1 MQQPPHFF
9 SYVRRTRP
17 FTIVEGTPKPIK
29 VSYLK
34 SLPGFVSPMGLLSP
48 RMWISA
54 THRNAPAR
62 GSHGSYPG
70 RQACQ
75 RPLNIAPKHT
85 FLSYETLPRRFPR
98 KYQPGFRQKVKMAS
112 SWSPQSTT
120 IPIRLLALPEGTAAA
135 IAAYSAPQ
143 YLVSPH
149 QECSQQPTPSTFDF
163 LISQRVEFPRGNG
176 RKGLDCENG
185 F

>member
-9 SYVRRTRP
+9 SYVRRARP

-70 RQACQ
+70 HLACQ
-75 RPLNIAPKHT
+75 RALNIAPKHI
-85 FLSYETLPRRFPR
+85 FLSYETLLRRRKENDDFENSPTLISVPR
-98 KYQPGFRQKVKMAS
+98 S
-112 SWSPQSTT
+112 SLPQ
-120 IPIRLLALPEGTAAA
+120 ILVGLLAYFTGQCTVHRRRGFHPKIHILQQN
-135 IAAYSAPQ
+135 IAL
-143 YLVSPH
+143 YLQDQNHVSVDEIKPA
-149 QECSQQPTPSTFDF
+149 
-163 LISQRVEFPRGNG
+163 
-176 RKGLDCENG
+176 
-185 F
+185 